1 MRLLFLR
8 ATGLGSEAAEVG
20 SVHEVDAAKARE
32 FVASGRAIP
41 APGDEAPIPLPD
53 PEPEPEIEPEPE
65 PAPEPVTQ
73 KRGRPRKEI
82 LP

>member
-41 APGDEAPIPLPD
+41 APGDEAPITLPD
-53 PEPEPEIEPEPE
+53 PDPEPEIEPEPE
-65 PAPEPVTQ
+65 PEPVTP